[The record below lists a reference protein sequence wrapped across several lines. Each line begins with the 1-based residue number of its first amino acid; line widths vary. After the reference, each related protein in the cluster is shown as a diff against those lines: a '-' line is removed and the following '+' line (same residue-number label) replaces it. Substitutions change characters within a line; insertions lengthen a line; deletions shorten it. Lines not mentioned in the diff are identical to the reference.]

1 MDLQGIAM
9 PNPSSTL
16 SLHFANEIKYGIIC
30 GNKTTGDMTT

>member
-9 PNPSSTL
+9 PNPSCAL
-16 SLHFANEIKYGIIC
+16 SLRFANEIKYGIIC